1 MYGENPENIYYYLT
15 VYNEPYPQPAEPEG
29 LDVDGLLKGM
39 YLLSTAQMPEGEHRP
54 RAQLLA
60 SGVAVPWALEAQQLL
75 RDDWGV
81 AADVWSVTSWSQ
93 LRRDGLACDEQ
104 AFRHP
109 GDPAPTPYLTQR
121 LAGTAGPVVA
131 VSDYMRQVVDQIAQ
145 WVPGD
150 FASLGTDGFGF
161 SDTRQAAR
169 RFFAVDGPS
178 VAVRTLAQLAKRGE
192 VSADLVAQAAAKY
205 RLDDVT
211 AGSTGSSGG
220 DA

>member
-1 MYGENPENIYYYLT
+1 M
-15 VYNEPYPQPAEPEG
+15 
-29 LDVDGLLKGM
+29 
-39 YLLSTAQMPEGEHRP
+39 
-54 RAQLLA
+54 
-60 SGVAVPWALEAQQLL
+60 
-75 RDDWGV
+75 

-93 LRRDGLACDEQ
+93 LRRDGLGCEEQ
-104 AFRHP
+104 AFRNP
-109 GDPAPTPYLTQR
+109 GSPARTPYVTQR
-121 LAGTAGPVVA
+121 LAGAPGPVVA

-150 FASLGTDGFGF
+150 YASLGTDGFGF

-178 VAVRTLAQLAKRGE
+178 IAVRTLAQLARRGE